1 VRPPLN
7 YYGGKVR
14 LAPWIASL
22 LPPHRV
28 YVEPFFG
35 SGAVLFAKPPS
46 PHELANDLDGDVVC
60 FFRALRDRPEA
71 LVRACTLTPYH
82 RAEYLAA
89 WPPDTPGVDDLER
102 ARRFWVR
109 SAQAFNK
116 CLTHRASWGASA
128 KRGASEAT
136 SAICLVERMHTA
148 AQRLRRVVF
157 DQAPAV
163 AVIAKYAIPGA
174 VVYCDPPYLA
184 ATRRSQDRGRR
195 GDYAVEYASE
205 AEHRELAAALH
216 ASPATV
222 LLSGY
227 PSALYEE
234 LYAGW
239 WQTRRTLARP
249 STNQGGQSGPPAV
262 EVIWSNRPLAG
273 QLRLDH
279 PAEEHPA

>member
-1 VRPPLN
+1 VRPPVN
-7 YYGGKVR
+7 YYGSKVR

-22 LPPHRV
+22 LPAHSV

-46 PHELANDLDGDVVC
+46 AHEFANDLDGDVVC
-60 FFRALRDRPEA
+60 FFRVLRDQPQA

-89 WPPDTPGVDDLER
+89 WPPNAPGASELER

-116 CLTHRASWGASA
+116 CLTHRHSWGASA
-128 KRGASEAT
+128 RRGASEAT
-136 SAICLVERMHTA
+136 SAICLVERMHA
-148 AQRLRRVVF
+148 AAARLRRVVF

-163 AVIAKYAIPGA
+163 EVIAKYAIAGA

-184 ATRRSQDRGRR
+184 QVRRSYDRGRA
-195 GDYAVEYASE
+195 GDYQVEYASQ
-205 AEHRELAAALH
+205 AQHRELAAALH
-216 ASPATV
+216 ATLATV

-227 PSALYEE
+227 PSDLYEE

-239 WQTRRTLARP
+239 WQTRRVLTRP
-249 STNQGGQSGPPAV
+249 STNQGGRSGPPAT

-273 QLRLDH
+273 QLRLDQ
-279 PAEEHPA
+279 PAGEVG